1 MTNRKTYMNF
11 RTQVTEV
18 LTDTTIGGILTKWGM
33 GGGMVTSALGW
44 FSSSGAAVLIGSFI
58 TLAGFGLNYIYQCR
72 ENRRKDAKELREQT
86 LAKLEEQK
94 LIEENRR
101 AEEIHQLTL
110 QRLREDN
117 VSANSE

>member
-1 MTNRKTYMNF
+1 MANRKTNMNF
-11 RTQVTEV
+11 RTQAIEV
-18 LTDTTIGGILTKWGM
+18 LSDPSFGGILTKWWM
-33 GGGMVTSALGW
+33 GGGIVTSALGW

-72 ENRRKDAKELREQT
+72 ENKRKEAKELREQT

-94 LIEENRR
+94 LIDENRR
-101 AEEIHQLTL
+101 AEEIHQVTL
-110 QRLREDN
+110 QKLREGT

>member
-18 LTDTTIGGILTKWGM
+18 LTDTSIGGILTKWGM
-33 GGGMVTSALGW
+33 GGGMVTTALGW

-94 LIEENRR
+94 LIDDNRR
-101 AEEIHQLTL
+101 AEEIHQITL
-110 QRLREDN
+110 KRLMEGN
-117 VSANSE
+117 VSADTK

>member
-1 MTNRKTYMNF
+1 MNF

-18 LTDTTIGGILTKWGM
+18 LTDTSIGGILTKWGM
-33 GGGMVTSALGW
+33 GGGMVTTALGW

-94 LIEENRR
+94 LIDDNRR
-101 AEEIHQLTL
+101 AEEIHQITL
-110 QRLREDN
+110 KRLMEGN
-117 VSANSE
+117 VSADTK